1 MSELIINALQIQD
14 KTSVTILQLDGKFDR
29 ATANQVVDRARQA
42 REDGARNLL
51 LDLSGVSMLTS
62 SGLIA
67 IQSIFKLFTPESDH
81 ALMHNAKEQY
91 KSPYVKLVCPDPK
104 IYYVLNIA
112 GFLQSLLIY
121 NNLQEA
127 INSFSG
133 SAYA

>member
-1 MSELIINALQIQD
+1 MSELIINALQVQGE
-14 KTSVTILQLDGKFDR
+14 TSVTILQLDGKVDR
-29 ATANQVVDRARQA
+29 ITSNQLLDRARQA
-42 REDGARNLL
+42 YEDGARHLL
-51 LDLSGVSMLTS
+51 LDLSGVEMLTS
-62 SGLIA
+62 SGLVA

-81 ALMHNAKEQY
+81 ELMHNTKEQY

-127 INSFSG
+127 INSFS
-133 SAYA
+133 S